1 LQRSCNK
8 VVVKQISG
16 CVCTAC
22 SQLLWQVW
30 NKLSS
35 LCYKI
40 NDGNRLATSFSN
52 LFQTCQQLG
61 TSAANISCWQV
72 GRFLSV
78 HATFWHTFWHMPFT
92 LQTALY
98 VINFSSF
105 TSELVVNTTDMLP
118 LSKPHSCAF
127 LDMNGD
133 YTAGIYTI
141 FITKIILTV
150 HVP

>member
-1 LQRSCNK
+1 VFALLVPSCCDKSETSCYHFVTRLMMVTDLLQ
-8 VVVKQISG
+8 VFP
-16 CVCTAC
+16 TM
-22 SQLLWQVW
+22 
-30 NKLSS
+30 
-35 LCYKI
+35 
-40 NDGNRLATSFSN
+40 
-52 LFQTCQQLG
+52 FQTCQQLG
-61 TSAANISCWQV
+61 TSAANTSCWQV

-78 HATFWHTFWHMPFT
+78 RATFWHTFWHMPFT